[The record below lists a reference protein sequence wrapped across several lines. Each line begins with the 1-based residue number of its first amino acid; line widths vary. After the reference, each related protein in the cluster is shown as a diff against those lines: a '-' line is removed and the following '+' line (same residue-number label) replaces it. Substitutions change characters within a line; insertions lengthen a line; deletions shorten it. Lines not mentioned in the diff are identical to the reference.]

1 MTHSSNFL
9 FVGGMN
15 SHSMGYSG
23 STVPQSHPHSSIPV
37 HPDVQFKHTPFYD
50 KLAELLKPS
59 SLGMSPQILKL
70 YNLPHTPLTSSS
82 TANITVM
89 H

>member
-1 MTHSSNFL
+1 MSDWIVHTHKLVLKHLLKKSLTHSSKFL

-23 STVPQSHPHSSIPV
+23 SSVPQSHPHSSIPV
-37 HPDVQFKHTPFYD
+37 HPDVRFKHLPFYD

-59 SLGMSPQILKL
+59 SLGMSPQIF
-70 YNLPHTPLTSSS
+70 
-82 TANITVM
+82 
-89 H
+89 